1 MTNLIAT
8 DSQKQE
14 IDSPL
19 IDLFE
24 LTLPS
29 GSILYFHPGV
39 EADLS
44 TVHFRGGPFGD
55 VKEYVAFPMIL
66 DGLEISSDG
75 AINRPNF
82 TVANIANTFSG
93 SGGVLGSYRNTDL
106 IGQKITRRQTL
117 QKYLDNGS
125 GSSTNPP
132 SQYSK
137 VTYVIDR
144 VTQETNIS
152 VTFEVSVVYDLEGIT
167 LPRRVTVGKYCSWM
181 YQGHELYA
189 KGGCTWHLDSGLST
203 GDTSSATDSTTTYA
217 HNIFFDMNDKPLVLS
232 SWLSSNAGAWSSGA
246 SYTTSSYVTEDS
258 KYWQSQFTHS
268 NKQPGTTAGADYW
281 VEVLPWTVHAAD
293 TDYEVGD
300 LVKANATINGETV
313 TTIWY
318 CTLDHNSDADADAI
332 IPAIPSVYWR
342 REELCGKTLN
352 SCKCRYQATMVSN
365 TSAASAPSSYKNTEQ
380 ALPFG
385 SFPGTDKF

>member
-29 GSILYFHPGV
+29 GSVLYFHPGV

-44 TVHFRGGPFGD
+44 TVHFRGGSDPAV
-55 VKEYVAFPMIL
+55 VKEYVAFPMLL
-66 DGLEISSDG
+66 DGMEISSDG

-82 TVANIANTFSG
+82 TVANIANAFSG
-93 SGGVLGSYRNTDL
+93 SGGVLGSYKNTDL
-106 IGQKITRRQTL
+106 IGQRITRRQTL

-137 VTYVIDR
+137 VTYLIDR

-181 YQGHELYA
+181 YQGYEVYA

-203 GDTSSATDSTTTYA
+203 GDTSGADSTTVVA
-217 HNIFFDMNDKPLVLS
+217 HNVFLDMNDKPLVLA
-232 SWLSSNAGAWSSGA
+232 SWLSSNAGAWSSGG

-268 NKQPGTTAGADYW
+268 NKQPGTAAGADYW
-281 VEVLPWTVHAAD
+281 VQVLPFTTHSVSAA
-293 TDYEVGD
+293 YAVGA
-300 LVKANATINGETV
+300 LVKANATINGKTV

-318 CTLDHNSDADADAI
+318 CTIAHHSSNGEV
-332 IPAIPSVYWR
+332 PEIPSAYWR
-342 REELCGKTLN
+342 REELCGKTLK

-365 TSAASAPSSYKNTEQ
+365 TSAGSAPTSYKNTEQ

>member
-29 GSILYFHPGV
+29 GSVLYFHPGV

-44 TVHFRGGPFGD
+44 TVHFRGGSDPAV
-55 VKEYVAFPMIL
+55 VKEYVAFPMLL
-66 DGLEISSDG
+66 DGMEISSDG

-82 TVANIANTFSG
+82 TVANIANAFSG
-93 SGGVLGSYRNTDL
+93 SGGVLGSYKNTDL
-106 IGQKITRRQTL
+106 IGQRITRRQTL

-137 VTYVIDR
+137 VTYLIDR

-167 LPRRVTVGKYCSWM
+167 LPRRVTIGKYCSWM
-181 YQGHELYA
+181 YQGYEVYA

-203 GDTSSATDSTTTYA
+203 GDTSGADSTTVVA
-217 HNIFFDMNDKPLVLS
+217 HNVFLDMNDKPLVLA
-232 SWLSSNAGAWSSGA
+232 SWLTSNASTWSSGG
-246 SYTTSSYVTEDS
+246 SYTTSSYVTEAS

-268 NKQPGTTAGADYW
+268 NKQPGTPEGKDYW
-281 VEVLPWTVHAAD
+281 VEALPYEAHDPTEE
-293 TDYEVGD
+293 DYNVGD
-300 LVKANATINGETV
+300 LVKANATINGKTV

-318 CTLDHNSDADADAI
+318 CILDHDATDAI
-332 IPAIPSVYWR
+332 IPAIPSAYWR
-342 REELCGKTLN
+342 REELCGKTLK

-365 TSAASAPSSYKNTEQ
+365 TSAGSAPTSYKNTEQ